1 MGQFYAIFGVI
12 AMFMLTLML
21 LLSTKTAIR
30 WLGYEF
36 FKITHWFLAVLYI
49 GACWGHWDRLW
60 CWMVPSLA
68 LMCIDQIIR
77 IFRTCFVHS
86 KNGGGLG
93 FKCAQAEVTIIGA
106 DDDLVVRLDF
116 EHEHRERWRAGQHFY
131 LCFPSLSIWQSHPFT
146 PSSIP
151 SPKKGLQRHTYIIRV
166 RDGLTRRL
174 AALPSRSPVPVIL
187 VGPYG
192 NAYPA
197 NETPNVLCV
206 AGGTGISFSLPI
218 VHKALQQP
226 VVPQAAV
233 QLTWIVRKADVILWL
248 GAEIAELKRLVD
260 RTPSLRVQI
269 FATRESEHRSNVKME
284 KKSDEVESQSE
295 SPLVGPDL
303 DNLLADGHERFSVT
317 CLRDH
322 HPSMLEVVNS
332 FVGRSESVGG
342 NVAIVGSGPE
352 EMGADLRSAVAAI
365 PTKEHVDFYWD
376 SRK

>member
-12 AMFMLTLML
+12 AMFLLTLML

-30 WLGYEF
+30 WFGYEF

-77 IFRTCFVHS
+77 AIRTYFVHS
-86 KNGGGLG
+86 KKGDGLG
-93 FKCAQAEVTIIGA
+93 IKCAQAEVTIIGI

-116 EHEHRERWRAGQHFY
+116 DHEHREPWRAGQHFH

-146 PSSIP
+146 PSTIP
-151 SPKKGLQRHTYIIRV
+151 SPRQGVQHHTYIVRV

-174 AALPSRSPVPVIL
+174 ATIATGDTIPVIL

-192 NAYPA
+192 NAYPVH
-197 NETPNVLCV
+197 ETRNVLCV

-218 VHKALQQP
+218 VHEALQQLI
-226 VVPQAAV
+226 VPRAAV
-233 QLTWIVRKADVILWL
+233 ELTWIVRRAGDLLWL
-248 GAEIAELKRLVD
+248 GAEMAKLKRLVE
-260 RTPSLRVQI
+260 RIPSLRVQI
-269 FATRESEHRSNVKME
+269 FVTRESEHRSITKAE
-284 KKSDEVESQSE
+284 KSDEAASSSE
-295 SPLVGPDL
+295 SPSVSIDL
-303 DNLLADGHERFSVT
+303 ENLLADGHERFSVT

-322 HPSMLEVVNS
+322 HPSMLEVVNN
-332 FVGRSESVGG
+332 FVERSESVGG
-342 NVAIVGSGPE
+342 NVAVVGSGPE
-352 EMGADLRSAVAAI
+352 EMGSDLRSAIAAI
-365 PTKEHVDFYWD
+365 QTKEHVDFYWD
-376 SRK
+376 SRE